1 MFESIRSK
9 APLCVLVGGSGC
21 RRPPTVFGR
30 IPPALLQPRPSPSGV
45 GAAADLHA
53 CLAGAES

>member
-1 MFESIRSK
+1 MFASRLN

-21 RRPPTVFGR
+21 RRPSTVSGR
-30 IPPALLQPRPSPSGV
+30 ILPVLLRPRSSSSGM

-53 CLAGAES
+53 RLAGAGS

>member
-1 MFESIRSK
+1 MFVSRLK

-21 RRPPTVFGR
+21 RPSTVFGR
-30 IPPALLQPRPSPSGV
+30 ILPVLLQPRPSPSEV

-53 CLAGAES
+53 CLAEAGS